1 MARLM
6 NMDRVPYPAPV
17 SIVCDQDLERGLFLE
32 IKGMAKNN
40 LWLDDAN
47 DFEAYKVALA
57 TAATVKGDLLIHS
70 SVPFS
75 YDERDMEQDFVLK
88 AGNVGRGHYIKS
100 GDEITIAKDLVG
112 EVQAEDEVALAA
124 NGKLA
129 KAGESATAIGIVKK
143 VYDFNGQESVLIRF
157 Y

>member
-6 NMDRVPYPAPV
+6 NQDRCPYPAPV

-47 DFEAYKVALA
+47 DFEAYQVALA
-57 TAATVKGDLLIHS
+57 TESTARGDLLIHS

-88 AGNVGRGHYIKS
+88 AGSVGRGHYIKS

-112 EVQAEDEVALAA
+112 EIQAEDEVVLGE

-129 KAGESATAIGIVKK
+129 KGTGNALGIVKK

>member
-1 MARLM
+1 MRLM
-6 NMDRVPYPAPV
+6 NMDRCPYPTPV

-32 IKGMAKNN
+32 IKGMAENN
-40 LWLDDAN
+40 LWLDDAD

-57 TAATVKGDLLIHS
+57 TASTAKGDLLIHS

-112 EVQAEDEVALAA
+112 EVQAEDEVILTA
-124 NGKLA
+124 NGKLEKGTGNA
-129 KAGESATAIGIVKK
+129 LGIVKK

>member
-40 LWLDDAN
+40 LWLDNAD
-47 DFEAYKVALA
+47 DFEAYQVALA
-57 TAATVKGDLLIHS
+57 TASTAKGDLLIHS

-112 EVQAEDEVALAA
+112 AVVAEDEVVLGA
-124 NGKLA
+124 NGKLEKGTGNA
-129 KAGESATAIGIVKK
+129 LGIVKK

>member
-1 MARLM
+1 MRLM
-6 NMDRVPYPAPV
+6 NMDRCPYPAPV

-40 LWLDDAN
+40 LWLDNAD
-47 DFEAYKVALA
+47 DFEAYQVALA
-57 TAATVKGDLLIHS
+57 NASTVRGDLLIHS

-112 EVQAEDEVALAA
+112 DVQVEDEVALAS

-129 KAGESATAIGIVKK
+129 KASGNAIGIVKK

>member
-1 MARLM
+1 MRLM
-6 NMDRVPYPAPV
+6 NMDRCPYPTPV

-32 IKGMAKNN
+32 IKGMADNN
-40 LWLDDAN
+40 LWLDNAD

-57 TAATVKGDLLIHS
+57 TASTAKGDLLIHS

-88 AGNVGRGHYIKS
+88 AGNVGRGHYIKA

-112 EVQAEDEVALAA
+112 EVQAEDEVALTT

-129 KAGESATAIGIVKK
+129 KSSEKVIGIVKK

>member
-47 DFEAYKVALA
+47 DFEAYQVALA
-57 TAATVKGDLLIHS
+57 TASTAKGDLLIHS

-112 EVQAEDEVALAA
+112 EIQAEDEVALAA

-129 KAGESATAIGIVKK
+129 KASANAIGIVKK
-143 VYDFNGQESVLIRF
+143 VYDFNGQESVMIRF

>member
-1 MARLM
+1 MRLM
-6 NMDRVPYPAPV
+6 NMDRCPYPTPV

-32 IKGMAKNN
+32 IKGMAENN
-40 LWLDDAN
+40 LWLDDAD

-57 TAATVKGDLLIHS
+57 TASTAKGDLLIHS

-112 EVQAEDEVALAA
+112 EVQAEDEVVLTA
-124 NGKLA
+124 NGKLEKGTGNA
-129 KAGESATAIGIVKK
+129 LGIVKK

>member
-1 MARLM
+1 MYLM
-6 NMDRVPYPAPV
+6 NQDRCPYPAPV
-17 SIVCDQDLERGLFLE
+17 SIVCDQDLARGLFLE

-40 LWLDDAN
+40 LWLDNAD
-47 DFEAYKVALA
+47 DFEAYQVELA
-57 TAATVKGDLLIHS
+57 NANTVKGDLLIHS

-88 AGNVGRGHYIKS
+88 AGNIGRGHYIKS

-112 EVQAEDEVALAA
+112 EVVAEDEVALAA
-124 NGKLA
+124 DGKLA
-129 KAGESATAIGIVKK
+129 KASDNAIGIVKK

>member
-6 NMDRVPYPAPV
+6 NQDRCPYPAPV

-40 LWLDDAN
+40 LWLDNAD
-47 DFEAYKVALA
+47 DFEAYQVALA
-57 TAATVKGDLLIHS
+57 TASTAKGDLLIHS

-112 EVQAEDEVALAA
+112 DVQAEDEVALAA
-124 NGKLA
+124 SGKLA
-129 KAGESATAIGIVKK
+129 KASGNAIGIVKK
-143 VYDFNGQESVLIRF
+143 VYDFNGQESVMIRF

>member
-6 NMDRVPYPAPV
+6 NQDRCPYPAPV

-40 LWLDDAN
+40 LWLDNAD
-47 DFEAYKVALA
+47 DFEAYQVALA
-57 TAATVKGDLLIHS
+57 SANTVKGDLLIHS

-112 EVQAEDEVALAA
+112 DVQAEDEVALAA
-124 NGKLA
+124 SGKLA
-129 KAGESATAIGIVKK
+129 KASGNAIGIVKK

>member
-6 NMDRVPYPAPV
+6 NMDRCPYPAPV

-47 DFEAYKVALA
+47 DFEAYQVELA
-57 TAATVKGDLLIHS
+57 SASTTRGDLLIHS

-88 AGNVGRGHYIKS
+88 AGSVGRGHYIKS

-112 EVQAEDEVALAA
+112 DVQAEDEVALAA

-129 KAGESATAIGIVKK
+129 KASENAIGIVKK
-143 VYDFNGQESVLIRF
+143 VYDFNGQESVMIRF

>member
-40 LWLDDAN
+40 LWLDNAD
-47 DFEAYKVALA
+47 DFEAYQVALA
-57 TAATVKGDLLIHS
+57 SASTAKGDLLIHS

-88 AGNVGRGHYIKS
+88 AGNIGRGHYIKS

-112 EVQAEDEVALAA
+112 DVQAEDEVVLGA
-124 NGKLA
+124 NGKLEKGTGNA
-129 KAGESATAIGIVKK
+129 LGIVKK
-143 VYDFNGQESVLIRF
+143 VYDFNGQESVMIRF

>member
-1 MARLM
+1 MSLM
-6 NMDRVPYPAPV
+6 NMDRCPYPTPV

-47 DFEAYKVALA
+47 DFEAYQVALA
-57 TAATVKGDLLIHS
+57 SASTAKGDLLIHS

-112 EVQAEDEVALAA
+112 EVQAEDEVVLGA
-124 NGKLA
+124 NGKLEKGTGNA
-129 KAGESATAIGIVKK
+129 LGIVKK
-143 VYDFNGQESVLIRF
+143 VYDFNGQESVMIRF

>member
-1 MARLM
+1 MRLM
-6 NMDRVPYPAPV
+6 NMDRCPYPAPV

-47 DFEAYKVALA
+47 DFEAYQVALA
-57 TAATVKGDLLIHS
+57 TANTVKGDLLIHS

-88 AGNVGRGHYIKS
+88 AGSVGRGHYIKS

-112 EVQAEDEVALAA
+112 EVQAEDEVALAP

-129 KAGESATAIGIVKK
+129 KSSEKAIGIVKK
-143 VYDFNGQESVLIRF
+143 VYDFNGQESVMIRF

>member
-6 NMDRVPYPAPV
+6 NMDRVPYPTPV
-17 SIVCDQDLERGLFLE
+17 SIVCEVNLERGLFLE
-32 IKGMAKNN
+32 IKGMATNN
-40 LWLDDAN
+40 LWVDNDD
-47 DFEAYKVALA
+47 DFEAYQVALA
-57 TAATVKGDLLIHS
+57 GANTAKGDLLIHS

-88 AGNVGRGHYIKS
+88 AGNIGRGHYIKS

-112 EVQAEDEVALAA
+112 EVDAEDEVALAA
-124 NGKLA
+124 DGELA
-129 KAGESATAIGIVKK
+129 KVSEGAVAIGIVKK

>member
-6 NMDRVPYPAPV
+6 NMDRVPYPTPV
-17 SIVCDQDLERGLFLE
+17 SIVCEANLERGLFLE
-32 IKGMAKNN
+32 IKGMATNN
-40 LWLDDAN
+40 LWVDNDD
-47 DFEAYKVALA
+47 DFEAYQVALA
-57 TAATVKGDLLIHS
+57 GANTAKGDLLIHS

-88 AGNVGRGHYIKS
+88 AGNIGRGHYIKS

-112 EVQAEDEVALAA
+112 EVVAEDEVALAA
-124 NGKLA
+124 DGKLA
-129 KAGESATAIGIVKK
+129 KSSDSAIGIVKK

>member
-1 MARLM
+1 MRLM
-6 NMDRVPYPAPV
+6 NMDRCPYPAPV

-47 DFEAYKVALA
+47 DFEAYQVELA
-57 TAATVKGDLLIHS
+57 NANTVKGDLLIHS

-88 AGNVGRGHYIKS
+88 AGNIGRGHYIKA

-112 EVQAEDEVALAA
+112 EIQAEDEVALAA

-129 KAGESATAIGIVKK
+129 KASDNAIGIVKK
-143 VYDFNGQESVLIRF
+143 VYDFNGQESVMIRF